1 MIAYDLSF
9 NPPAPV
15 VDVIIKH
22 PVTGIG
28 SEILRGK
35 LDSGADITVIP
46 DWIIT
51 ELQINPKG
59 YIWARGYDGS
69 YFRRAFYYVTL
80 SVEEF
85 NLPFLRCITT
95 NSNNLLLGR
104 NVMNRFIII
113 LDGKNLAFE
122 IKDS

>member
-1 MIAYDLSF
+1 MIAYDVSF
-9 NPPAPV
+9 EPPAPV
-15 VDVIIKH
+15 VNVTVIH
-22 PVTGIG
+22 PVIDIK

-35 LDSGADITVIP
+35 LDSGADVTVIP

-51 ELQINPKG
+51 ELQISPKG
-59 YIWARGYDGS
+59 YIWVRSYDGS

-80 SVEEF
+80 LVEEF
-85 NLPFLRCITT
+85 NLPFIRCITT

-104 NVMNRFIII
+104 NVMNRFVIT
-113 LDGKNLAFE
+113 LDGKNLIFE